1 MVGMSRPGVIA
12 CWVTFCVCLVL
23 YDPVTILV
31 DPELVGDF
39 MDEDR
44 YVVFAISVLQYIP
57 PVSGSVF
64 RSFVDPDPNM

>member
-1 MVGMSRPGVIA
+1 M
-12 CWVTFCVCLVL
+12 CLVL

-31 DPELVGDF
+31 DPEVVGDF

-44 YVVFAISVLQYIP
+44 YVVFAITVLQYVP